1 MAQFNF
7 SRLPSCRSPGPCRG
21 RFLSCQPCRVVAT
34 LMLAGLVITSVC
46 FVSGC
51 AGAARDV
58 ASEEDAAER
67 TTARVSEPGRS
78 AVSSPAA
85 ETEPLERETLWRT
98 DYEQAISLATQ
109 QDRPVLLRFTADWC
123 VPCRVMDQNV
133 FPNQDVKAAL
143 AAHVVPLKLDIDQ
156 ESNAEIARRYG
167 IRGIPTLLLVDSQGN
182 ELDRGNFMSAEALV
196 KFVRKS

>member
-1 MAQFNF
+1 
-7 SRLPSCRSPGPCRG
+7 
-21 RFLSCQPCRVVAT
+21 
-34 LMLAGLVITSVC
+34 
-46 FVSGC
+46 
-51 AGAARDV
+51 
-58 ASEEDAAER
+58 
-67 TTARVSEPGRS
+67 
-78 AVSSPAA
+78 
-85 ETEPLERETLWRT
+85 
-98 DYEQAISLATQ
+98 
-109 QDRPVLLRFTADWC
+109 
-123 VPCRVMDQNV
+123 MDQNV

>member
-1 MAQFNF
+1 
-7 SRLPSCRSPGPCRG
+7 
-21 RFLSCQPCRVVAT
+21 
-34 LMLAGLVITSVC
+34 MLAGLVITSVC

-67 TTARVSEPGRS
+67 TTARVSEPERS

-109 QDRPVLLRFTADWC
+109 QDRPVLLRFTAEWC